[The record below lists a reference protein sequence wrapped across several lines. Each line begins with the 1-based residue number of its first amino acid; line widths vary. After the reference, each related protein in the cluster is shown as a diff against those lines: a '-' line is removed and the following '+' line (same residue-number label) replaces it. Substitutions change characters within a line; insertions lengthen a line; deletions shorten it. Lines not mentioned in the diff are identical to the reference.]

1 MRQGFG
7 NTVHLLSQLCRGRGM
22 RCVAGVRV
30 GDEVCFAGVR
40 VGYLGVLQGHGD
52 CCRDREMHGRE
63 FRYVP

>member
-1 MRQGFG
+1 MGD
-7 NTVHLLSQLCRGRGM
+7 
-22 RCVAGVRV
+22 VAGVRV